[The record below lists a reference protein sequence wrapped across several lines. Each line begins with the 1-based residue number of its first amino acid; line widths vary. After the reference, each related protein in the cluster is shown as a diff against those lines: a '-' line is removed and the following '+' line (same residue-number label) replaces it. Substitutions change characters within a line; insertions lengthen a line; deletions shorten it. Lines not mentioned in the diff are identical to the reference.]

1 MVTPPPLLGKWDYM
15 HIAYLVSRLALL
27 CNQVAGQEEEES
39 GAGIGKVW
47 ETTWLLK
54 HVPETWYEKPQTRVS
69 VFVIC
74 LFAMRL
80 REKEKPQRK
89 ENRQR
94 KGHRVQ
100 RLSPPEW
107 TTADALN
114 LWAGVLL
121 PNSSNGAIAVPPFR
135 EIRHRHQWEYPSSQS
150 SVQEFLHPL

>member
-1 MVTPPPLLGKWDYM
+1 MVTPLPFWEVGFICTSPILFPWLYC
-15 HIAYLVSRLALL
+15 VT
-27 CNQVAGQEEEES
+27 VAGQEEEES

-47 ETTWLLK
+47 ETTWLMEACS
-54 HVPETWYEKPQTRVS
+54 ETWYEKPQRRVS

-80 REKEKPQRK
+80 RDKEKPQRK

-100 RLSPPEW
+100 RLSPP
-107 TTADALN
+107 
-114 LWAGVLL
+114 GVDYSRCLESL
-121 PNSSNGAIAVPPFR
+121 SRCPSKHGQWCHRCAPIR
-135 EIRHRHQWEYPSSQS
+135 EIRHRHQWEYLSSQS